1 MTNLEQTLIPALEH
15 VEEGLAVPAPIL
27 LVCFLRVDGHL
38 CPDLWNDQNDSVSKT
53 SVAAKASESISFH
66 RFSISEQSEFGL
78 NQAES
83 SRI

>member
-38 CPDLWNDQNDSVSKT
+38 CPDLKT
-53 SVAAKASESISFH
+53 KGCDLEIDMLPSFH
-66 RFSISEQSEFGL
+66 FVQIQNL
-78 NQAES
+78 S
-83 SRI
+83 SNLRRIVGKYLPKP